1 MGIAVLGWGR
11 CYALAVSTPDEPA
24 QDSSRRVLRVI
35 SLYHLVVGLVLA
47 LLPRDLCVFLGI
59 ETPRYWLLYYVL
71 ASASL
76 LAAIML
82 YLVPGHP
89 RLRPGF
95 VLAVAMGNLVC
106 CGLFVFFV
114 AWSQLPAVLF
124 APAVSSGLLA
134 WLLWG
139 LDDEEVAQ

>member
-1 MGIAVLGWGR
+1 
-11 CYALAVSTPDEPA
+11 VSTPDEPG
-24 QDSSRRVLRVI
+24 QDSRLRLLRVI
-35 SLYHLVVGLVLA
+35 SLYHLLVGLVLTF
-47 LLPRDLCVFLGI
+47 LPRDLCVFLGI

-71 ASASL
+71 AFASL
-76 LAAIML
+76 LAAVML
-82 YLVPGHP
+82 HLASRRPK
-89 RLRPGF
+89 LRPGL

-139 LDDEEVAQ
+139 LDDEEVVQ